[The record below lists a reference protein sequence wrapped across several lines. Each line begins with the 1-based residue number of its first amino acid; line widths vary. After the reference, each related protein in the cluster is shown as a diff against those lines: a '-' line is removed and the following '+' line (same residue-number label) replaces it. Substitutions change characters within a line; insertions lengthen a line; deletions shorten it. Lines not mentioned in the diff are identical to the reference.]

1 MTVKGFE
8 PLISIL
14 SYKKEFFISIFY
26 KHFKLLS
33 LRTISLYLICIIK
46 GNCMCYLKR
55 NTCECVCM
63 HAHAHLYVFITR
75 IHQVYEIACIFVLV
89 PLFWLQY
96 YCCIVI
102 CSIWTHVKI
111 LRNVFVYEMNVVV
124 TVFGSLLIC
133 FCS

>member
-1 MTVKGFE
+1 M
-8 PLISIL
+8 ISIL
-14 SYKKEFFISIFY
+14 NYKKEFFISIFY

-55 NTCECVCM
+55 NTCVCVC
-63 HAHAHLYVFITR
+63 
-75 IHQVYEIACIFVLV
+75 VYARACTLVCFHYPYPPRLWNSLCLVLV

-111 LRNVFVYEMNVVV
+111 VRNVFVYEMNVVV